1 MRLQETL
8 AELDK
13 ELRQQLWQVDAKE
26 REGEEHL
33 KSMQRAVLADIDNL
47 KHEVSE
53 GRRKIADEI
62 EKGDMLRKEAIASM
76 KNDFFM
82 LKEQLEQRE

>member
-1 MRLQETL
+1 M
-8 AELDK
+8 
-13 ELRQQLWQVDAKE
+13 
-26 REGEEHL
+26 
-33 KSMQRAVLADIDNL
+33 LADIDNL

-62 EKGDMLRKEAIASM
+62 EKGDMLRKEAISSM

-82 LKEQLEQRE
+82 LKE